1 VFFFLYHF
9 RGYRREIKLPKV
21 RLKPWKTRQSCKATT
36 KKKTL
41 FTIHVQNNF
50 VVDCFFFLFL
60 FCCKTTSFFSKCAIY
75 FNRIFVFKSVST
87 RFSIKWNN
95 LGERVLPRSFFKGSP
110 NFPFFFNL
118 ILGSLIFLIVDQF
131 QPFLFISFN
140 FATNCIKNCP

>member
-1 VFFFLYHF
+1 VFFLYHF

-95 LGERVLPRSFFKGSP
+95 LGKEYCPEASLKG
-110 NFPFFFNL
+110 L
-118 ILGSLIFLIVDQF
+118 LIFHFFLIWSLD
-131 QPFLFISFN
+131 L
-140 FATNCIKNCP
+140 